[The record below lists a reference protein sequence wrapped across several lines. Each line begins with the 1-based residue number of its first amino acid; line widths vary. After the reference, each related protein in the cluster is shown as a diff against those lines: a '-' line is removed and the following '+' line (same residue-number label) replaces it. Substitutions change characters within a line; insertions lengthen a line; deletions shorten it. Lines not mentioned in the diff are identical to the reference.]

1 MDKKRLLVPVNG
13 LMALAF
19 AFTALG
25 GLVRFFAPDL
35 LPYDA
40 FRRVHPL
47 AGILFVL
54 LAALHIYLNGAWIRS
69 TYFKRK

>member
-19 AFTALG
+19 AVTALG

-35 LPYDA
+35 LPYAA
-40 FRRVHPL
+40 FRRIHPL
-47 AGILFVL
+47 FGVLFVV
-54 LAALHIYLNGAWIRS
+54 LAAIHIYLNSAWIRS